1 MAWEKMHRTVGSNG
15 EVTMSPGYYEET
27 VTLGNNADASTSA
40 LDFPIKSDITIL
52 ATFSGDLS
60 AAGGTFSGDL
70 TGDTYIQVEH
80 SIDGTTWVKQ
90 GVLEED
96 GSVDHDDITR
106 NRAKM
111 AAVDDSLTAENNGIF
126 WLYELDS
133 NCKGL
138 FTRFTVKANGGNE
151 SAKTCK
157 FQLISHF

>member
-52 ATFSGDLS
+52 A
-60 AAGGTFSGDL
+60 TFSGDL

>member
-52 ATFSGDLS
+52 ATFS
-60 AAGGTFSGDL
+60 ADL
-70 TGDTYIQVEH
+70 TGDTYI
-80 SIDGTTWVKQ
+80 
-90 GVLEED
+90 
-96 GSVDHDDITR
+96 
-106 NRAKM
+106 
-111 AAVDDSLTAENNGIF
+111 NNGIF